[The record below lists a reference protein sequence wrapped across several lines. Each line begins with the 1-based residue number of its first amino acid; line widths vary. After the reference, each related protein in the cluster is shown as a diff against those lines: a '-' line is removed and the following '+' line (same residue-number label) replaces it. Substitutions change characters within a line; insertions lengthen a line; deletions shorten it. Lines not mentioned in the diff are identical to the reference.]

1 MTDASAAPDRMRT
14 ITGPFAAFAP
24 GVLVAATLFIAGVR

>member
-1 MTDASAAPDRMRT
+1 MTDAPVAPDRLRA